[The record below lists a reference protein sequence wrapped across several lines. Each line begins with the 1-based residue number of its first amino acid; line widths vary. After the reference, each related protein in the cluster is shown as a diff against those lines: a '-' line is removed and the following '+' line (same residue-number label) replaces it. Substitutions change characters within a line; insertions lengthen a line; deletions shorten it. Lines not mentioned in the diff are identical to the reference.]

1 VILFSAFYQTR
12 THALPLRLLLLL
24 LLLSSSSSAAAA
36 AAAATSLK
44 VGTHPT

>member
-24 LLLSSSSSAAAA
+24 LLLLLSAA